1 MHKVEMLLRRDF
13 TCIGHSF
20 NGQYCF
26 TETQV
31 GGGVLCLFATR
42 SLNRVDVRL
51 TLQDTRMVL
60 TERHIRLE
68 QWLPLHLLVLTS
80 CL

>member
-1 MHKVEMLLRRDF
+1 MHKVEMLLSRDF
-13 TCIGHSF
+13 TCIGHSL

-26 TETQV
+26 TETDV

-42 SLNRVDVRL
+42 SPNRVDVHL
-51 TLQDTRMVL
+51 PLQNTRMVL

-68 QWLPLHLLVLTS
+68 QWLPLHLLVLPC